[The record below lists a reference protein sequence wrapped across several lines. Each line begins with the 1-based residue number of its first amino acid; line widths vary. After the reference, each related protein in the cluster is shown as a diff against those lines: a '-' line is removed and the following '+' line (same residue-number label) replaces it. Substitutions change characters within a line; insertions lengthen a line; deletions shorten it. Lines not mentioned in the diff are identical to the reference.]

1 MTNPNKTLI
10 AVLLDRS
17 GSMTTIKEDVEGGFN
32 AFIAE
37 QKKVEGT
44 CRVTLAQF
52 DNTYDVVY
60 TDKDINDV
68 PSLDLQPRGMT
79 ALLDSMGKLI
89 TDTGAELASLPEDER
104 PGSVIVAIMTDG
116 QENSSR
122 EWARPQI
129 KKLVEEQTEKYGWQF
144 LYLGADQDAIE
155 VGTSVGILAD
165 NSLTYTRGNAAQVMA
180 MTSCNVAAYRSSIR
194 EGDVLASVSYSAEQR
209 EDAVK

>member
-79 ALLDSMGKLI
+79 ALLDSIIRPPPTWRLLPC
-89 TDTGAELASLPEDER
+89 GAGCP
-104 PGSVIVAIMTDG
+104 
-116 QENSSR
+116 
-122 EWARPQI
+122 
-129 KKLVEEQTEKYGWQF
+129 
-144 LYLGADQDAIE
+144 
-155 VGTSVGILAD
+155 
-165 NSLTYTRGNAAQVMA
+165 
-180 MTSCNVAAYRSSIR
+180 
-194 EGDVLASVSYSAEQR
+194 
-209 EDAVK
+209 